1 MIQKYEFPIMH
12 CYVRFLQIRSHFNLT
27 LKLSYL
33 IMYINYINQASIW
46 FLEIAIVHEVQ
57 LAKPGMHRA

>member
-1 MIQKYEFPIMH
+1 MNF
-12 CYVRFLQIRSHFNLT
+12 QIYTITSGFCKSGHILT
-27 LKLSYL
+27 LLLKLSYL

-57 LAKPGMHRA
+57 LAKPGMHQA